1 MTGCRKPIVAAAK
14 PRAVRVLVLMALFSV
29 GCAVS
34 GPVSPVPQ
42 GAPVTVLPVKNLSGV
57 TLNVPELY
65 MGDAGE
71 KAAGLEVDKIDLR
84 LLAEAGL
91 AARLGATGHDP
102 GGGEYEIHAGVSVF
116 DMTELRRTGRI
127 KLGLALVV
135 VDSKTQTVI
144 AESEAE
150 QDCQLLDKPP
160 SETGIIGE
168 QRFLRQRLEMFM
180 EALAREAL
188 ILAGL

>member
-1 MTGCRKPIVAAAK
+1 MNPQAYCLLLLL
-14 PRAVRVLVLMALFSV
+14 AVLSA

-34 GPVSPVPQ
+34 RPVSPVPQ

-91 AARLGATGHDP
+91 AARLGATGHEP
-102 GGGEYEIHAGVSVF
+102 TGGEYEIHAGVSIF

-135 VDSKTQTVI
+135 VNGKTQTVI
-144 AESEAE
+144 AEAEAE

-160 SETGIIGE
+160 AETGIIGE
-168 QRFLRQRLEMFM
+168 QRFVRQRLEMFM

>member
-1 MTGCRKPIVAAAK
+1 MR
-14 PRAVRVLVLMALFSV
+14 RACLLVMLCGLV
-29 GCAVS
+29 GGCALS
-34 GPVSPVPQ
+34 RPVTPVPK
-42 GAPVTVLPVKNLSGV
+42 GAPVAVLPVKNLSGV

-71 KAAGLEVDKIDLR
+71 KAAGLEIEKIDLR

-91 AARLGATGHDP
+91 AARLGATGHEP
-102 GGGEYEIHAGVSVF
+102 TGGGYEVHAGVSKF

-127 KLGLALVV
+127 KLGLALMV
-135 VDSKTQTVI
+135 VDGKTQTVI

-150 QDCQLLDKPP
+150 QEYQLLDKPP
-160 SETGIIGE
+160 AETGIIGE
-168 QRFLRQRLEMFM
+168 QRFVRQRLEMFM